1 MASIKN
7 LKKDINYTLGD
18 IIGVCDLVQLNPA
31 KAGKAEAVIDETIEV
46 FDGLMAKVN
55 AKGVENKK
63 SHYKAISAELEVS
76 AKDLVAKINKL

>member
-18 IIGVCDLVQLNPA
+18 IIGVCDLVQLDSA
-31 KAGKAEAVIDETIEV
+31 KAGKAEAIIDETIEV

-55 AKGVENKK
+55 AKSVENKK
-63 SHYKAISAELEVS
+63 SHYNAISAELEVK
-76 AKDLVAKINKL
+76 AKGLVEKLNKL

>member
-18 IIGVCDLVQLNPA
+18 IIGVCDLIQLDPA
-31 KAGKAEAVIDETIEV
+31 KSGKAEAIIDETIDV

-63 SHYKAISAELEVS
+63 AHYKEISTSLETN
-76 AKDLVAKINKL
+76 AKDLVSKINKL

>member
-18 IIGVCDLVQLNPA
+18 IIGVCDLVQLDPA
-31 KAGKAEAVIDETIEV
+31 KATKAEAIIDETIDV

-55 AKGVENKK
+55 ASNVENKK
-63 SHYKAISAELEVS
+63 AHYKAISAELEVS